1 MDTIPLFID
10 AEISSPGWLRSPLAL
25 LLTLQNNSE
34 ELLNFDLN
42 MDHTEGEYF
51 MFSGCKKVSFG
62 RISIWNLSLKYTPS
76 NDGGYRLL
84 EIEIYTIYDY
94 V

>member
-1 MDTIPLFID
+1 MKVDSIPLFID

-51 MFSGCKKVSFG
+51 MYSGCKKVSF
-62 RISIWNLSLKYTPS
+62 T
-76 NDGGYRLL
+76 L
-84 EIEIYTIYDY
+84 EGEKKCSKFNAE
-94 V
+94 